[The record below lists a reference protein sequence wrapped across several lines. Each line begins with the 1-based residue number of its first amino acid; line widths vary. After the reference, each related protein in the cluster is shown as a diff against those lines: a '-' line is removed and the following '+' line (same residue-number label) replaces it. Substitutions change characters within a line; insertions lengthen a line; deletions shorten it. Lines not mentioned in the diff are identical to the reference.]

1 MIRQKIEFL
10 SIKFRFTVHVIS
22 IQEGWINE
30 GRQLSEIEIDN
41 YTLHHQYNQIG
52 GQKGGIA
59 VYIHN
64 SLRGEQIQYF
74 EKSPTSLWEGLSLK
88 LSGDTLKNSIN
99 VHTVY
104 RPPRENKRRL
114 NEYHTEKSNHDIF
127 MTEFEPCLDKIKKDN
142 ADTIIMGDF
151 NYDLLET
158 NTNQMCQEYM
168 DSMITN
174 GFVPKITLPTKINR
188 NSCKLYDHIFTRF
201 KNTSIKSDAC
211 IYLTNISDHLPV
223 LFSMNFMKNQTHKA
237 VYIEKRENSIKN
249 QRKFVDMS
257 AHKLS
262 QIHFDNCLTTDPNI
276 DYNRIENILVS
287 SYEECIPLV
296 RKKVTKYTQKESPW
310 MTQGLLNSI
319 KTRDILY
326 KKLVRTNSVNPSYTI
341 KQQRL
346 RDHKILLNKLL
357 RKTKKEYYASQFEKL
372 SNDCKRT
379 WQLLREI
386 TGKKAKKSDPP
397 SYFKKKIESLIGED
411 GTTIKITDHQTIAN
425 EFNNYFANVGPN
437 LSAKIKYNGKKT
449 VEYYLKSPTIKRFE
463 FKLTT
468 DEEILALIK
477 NLDSKTSSGYDNISP
492 KLLILMAGMLHSV
505 LRLIINKSLMT
516 GIFPD
521 NLKIAIVSPIYKGKE
536 SDPHEFCN
544 YRPISLLPTI
554 SKVFEKVV
562 HKQLY
567 EYLNQN
573 NLLNSSQY
581 GFRPN
586 HATEYA
592 AIELV
597 DKAMSDIDKG
607 KIPLSIFLDLSKA
620 FDTLDHTILLKK
632 LYHYGIRGVYLKWF
646 SSYLSDRIQHV
657 TYNRKMSHS
666 HKITTGVPQGSIL
679 GPLLFL
685 VYINDI
691 SEASKNF
698 HAIMFADDTS
708 LLSTLQTFFT
718 FKPKSKEDIATLG
731 RRISFELS
739 LINDWLQIN
748 KLSLNVDK
756 TKYMIFHNHQKNVS
770 LYKQLTLELNGEKIK
785 RTDTFNFLGIVINE
799 QLTWNSHITHL
810 SSKINPVVGLL
821 HRLKYQLP
829 TKILKMIYNSLI
841 LSRLHYANIVWGGR
855 PTSLIKLNKKA
866 LRAIGK
872 VGYNTHTNPIE
883 KRLNLLSV
891 PDIHKLK
898 LFCFYRKIVHREL
911 PKYILKMF
919 ENMNLETEPNYPKS
933 VKYRNTIRFE
943 LPYFLHTAPNEIIEK
958 VTNRAISFCS
968 FKSEIKKYII
978 ERYSSLC
985 TVTGCGS
992 CHLQIR
998 FN

>member
-1 MIRQKIEFL
+1 MEWRPYETITEQTLGPHGGLTANNLNRILQLDSESNYDLDDEISFKLSHYNDDQTINTFCTQNNSSLNFMSLNAQSVFSNIHMIRQKIEFL

-64 SLRGEQIQYF
+64 SLKGEQIQYF

-88 LSGDTLKNSIN
+88 LCGDKLKNSIN

-223 LFSMNFMKNQTHKA
+223 LFSMNFMKNQTHKP

-262 QIHFDNCLTTDPNI
+262 QIHFDNCLTTNPNI

-326 KKLVRTNSVNPSYTI
+326 KKLVRTNSENPSYTI

-346 RDHKILLNKLL
+346 RDHKILLKKLL

-411 GTTIKITDHQTIAN
+411 GTTIK
-425 EFNNYFANVGPN
+425 
-437 LSAKIKYNGKKT
+437 
-449 VEYYLKSPTIKRFE
+449 
-463 FKLTT
+463 
-468 DEEILALIK
+468 K
-477 NLDSKTSSGYDNISP
+477 N
-492 KLLILMAGMLHSV
+492 
-505 LRLIINKSLMT
+505 
-516 GIFPD
+516 
-521 NLKIAIVSPIYKGKE
+521 
-536 SDPHEFCN
+536 
-544 YRPISLLPTI
+544 
-554 SKVFEKVV
+554 
-562 HKQLY
+562 
-567 EYLNQN
+567 
-573 NLLNSSQY
+573 
-581 GFRPN
+581 
-586 HATEYA
+586 
-592 AIELV
+592 
-597 DKAMSDIDKG
+597 
-607 KIPLSIFLDLSKA
+607 
-620 FDTLDHTILLKK
+620 
-632 LYHYGIRGVYLKWF
+632 
-646 SSYLSDRIQHV
+646 
-657 TYNRKMSHS
+657 
-666 HKITTGVPQGSIL
+666 
-679 GPLLFL
+679 
-685 VYINDI
+685 
-691 SEASKNF
+691 
-698 HAIMFADDTS
+698 
-708 LLSTLQTFFT
+708 
-718 FKPKSKEDIATLG
+718 
-731 RRISFELS
+731 
-739 LINDWLQIN
+739 
-748 KLSLNVDK
+748 
-756 TKYMIFHNHQKNVS
+756 
-770 LYKQLTLELNGEKIK
+770 
-785 RTDTFNFLGIVINE
+785 
-799 QLTWNSHITHL
+799 
-810 SSKINPVVGLL
+810 
-821 HRLKYQLP
+821 
-829 TKILKMIYNSLI
+829 
-841 LSRLHYANIVWGGR
+841 
-855 PTSLIKLNKKA
+855 
-866 LRAIGK
+866 
-872 VGYNTHTNPIE
+872 
-883 KRLNLLSV
+883 
-891 PDIHKLK
+891 
-898 LFCFYRKIVHREL
+898 
-911 PKYILKMF
+911 
-919 ENMNLETEPNYPKS
+919 
-933 VKYRNTIRFE
+933 
-943 LPYFLHTAPNEIIEK
+943 
-958 VTNRAISFCS
+958 
-968 FKSEIKKYII
+968 
-978 ERYSSLC
+978 
-985 TVTGCGS
+985 
-992 CHLQIR
+992 
-998 FN
+998 